1 MLRAW
6 LLCLVVCAGCQSH
19 SDEIAFG
26 TTEYDLIRL
35 TAPASEIIS
44 AVPVQKGQWVQ
55 AGTLLVQLDTQRA
68 QEQVRLAEA
77 QWQEAEAVLAEL
89 TQGPRTQAI
98 AAAQAQVQDASAKAR
113 NAAAQ
118 AARANALAKANML
131 SLSERDSAHSEQARA
146 EAQRSAA
153 EENLKLL
160 QAGSRDEQLAQ
171 GRARLAAAASTLALQ
186 RQRLAELTL
195 SAPSDGQVDELPY
208 RVGERVARGALL
220 ATLLQGDQAYA
231 RLYIPQQQRASLAPG
246 AALQLRISG
255 YEQPLQGTVRSIAQA
270 PAFTP
275 YFALNQK
282 ERARLV
288 YLTEVS
294 LPPGDKKIPAGLS
307 VQWERP

>member
-1 MLRAW
+1 MAGGRSRARR
-6 LLCLVVCAGCQSH
+6 
-19 SDEIAFG
+19 IN
-26 TTEYDLIRL
+26 
-35 TAPASEIIS
+35 P
-44 AVPVQKGQWVQ
+44 
-55 AGTLLVQLDTQRA
+55 
-68 QEQVRLAEA
+68 
-77 QWQEAEAVLAEL
+77 
-89 TQGPRTQAI
+89 GPRTQAI

-275 YFALNQK
+275 TSPSIK
-282 ERARLV
+282 RAC
-288 YLTEVS
+288 TPGVS
-294 LPPGDKKIPAGLS
+294 NRSQLAAGDKKSLPGFQCSGSGHDVDTNNTMSAQPSGSADPSLAILYPG
-307 VQWERP
+307 P